1 MVVTEKLKA
10 LVQVRMSNTRMRDYF
25 DLWLLTVI
33 RRPFAN
39 RGMEIDAAPIPN
51 TCLQPFQYRDQLRQ
65 RRRIEPEAV
74 PLLLCSCEMNETEVA
89 VV

>member
-1 MVVTEKLKA
+1 MGV
-10 LVQVRMSNTRMRDYF
+10 
-25 DLWLLTVI
+25 
-33 RRPFAN
+33 
-39 RGMEIDAAPIPN
+39 DAAPIPN